1 LFYQPWPPPPG
12 RATVLRGRAGG
23 ATVRVGIGAGER
35 RPEPQWPYS
44 ATHPRRRGWWVG
56 VHASEYGLHRRSA
69 AEPGVLAQA
78 QRPRARRVDYEK
90 LDRKYA
96 LRGGESASEPRC
108 RFGPR
113 MGGIGGVRGQVGE
126 YAWGGN
132 QVQAAYSPPYR
143 ILHSFP
149 LPETCPPPAH
159 HLRGR
164 AVEYA
169 RGGIRGRRRTW
180 GGGRA
185 NTRWVDRAGVW
196 GWGWRLRG
204 LGAGWESLARVW
216 RAGMMRRPLGARETQ
231 ASGGLA
237 WRRSVVGRAVRAFAA

>member
-1 LFYQPWPPPPG
+1 M
-12 RATVLRGRAGG
+12 
-23 ATVRVGIGAGER
+23 
-35 RPEPQWPYS
+35 
-44 ATHPRRRGWWVG
+44 G

-169 RGGIRGRRRTW
+169 RGGNQGQAAYLGGWAGEYALGRSGRGLGLGLAVAW
-180 GGGRA
+180 AGGRVGEFGA
-185 NTRWVDRAGVW
+185 GLAGGYDAPAAWGKGDAGQRWVSLASLRGWSGSSGVRRVEMRRHRALSRVGSPGQARLAPSGWASVDRA
-196 GWGWRLRG
+196 
-204 LGAGWESLARVW
+204 
-216 RAGMMRRPLGARETQ
+216 
-231 ASGGLA
+231 
-237 WRRSVVGRAVRAFAA
+237 